1 LSFDGGLASAAEDG
15 MKKLLHRPSLHLVL
29 TAMVLALAVV
39 LRIFDPSPVA
49 RLRMSIFDSYLNL
62 KPREADPSFPV
73 RIVDID
79 EASLAKV
86 GQWPWPRSEL
96 ARIVERLAE
105 AGAKTVAID
114 LILAEPDR
122 LSPEALARQAQLR
135 SELAPILAELAAL
148 PSNDDLLARAMT
160 KMPVVLGVAGD
171 SSTSRGPNPPKA
183 RFATAGD
190 DPTLRIPSFPN
201 TIEPLPLLAA
211 PAAGL
216 GAVNWLPA
224 ADQIVRHVPLLFSL
238 HGTLY
243 PSLSLEALRTGLGES
258 TAFVRSSGGSGVLA
272 FGETTGIET
281 VRIGKIVL
289 PTAGDGQLWLNYA
302 RPDPRRYISAHTI
315 LEGSFDPKDVAGR
328 HVLIGA
334 SATGLLDLRA
344 TPLSASVPGVEVHA
358 QAVEQ
363 MLSGEHL
370 SRPSLATGAEIAFL
384 VAIAALVAALI
395 RRSGP
400 LAAAAIGA
408 AATFVI
414 AIGSWFAFSK
424 AGLLFDPVYPALSIL
439 AVYLAG
445 SLLSFIRTE
454 TDRAQVKRAFGHY
467 LAAPLIDELA
477 ADPSRLKLGGETR
490 DVTLLFAD
498 VRGFSRLSEGMDAE
512 TLIRFV
518 NRLFTPLSEI
528 ILDHRGTIDKF
539 MGDAVMAFWNAP
551 VRDNAHAAQACRAA
565 LAMQACMDRLNR
577 EEAARKAAA
586 GEPARPIRIG
596 IGLNTGPC
604 CVGNVGSPQR
614 FDYSV
619 LGDAVNVASRIEDT
633 TKIYGAPI
641 IAGAE
646 TAKEAEGFAFLE
658 IATAARLRG
667 KERAEALFALIGD
680 EQLAKTESF
689 KLLAEHYA
697 TLRNALARNDAATAT
712 SEIAACRQLAKAAS
726 PLPLDALFDTYAAS
740 LQGSA

>member
-1 LSFDGGLASAAEDG
+1 
-15 MKKLLHRPSLHLVL
+15 MMKLLRRPSLHLIV
-29 TAMVLALAVV
+29 TATVLALAVA
-39 LRIFDPSPVA
+39 LRILDPSPVA
-49 RLRMSIFDSYLNL
+49 RLRMSIFDSYLSL
-62 KPREADPSFPV
+62 KPRVADPAFPV

-79 EASLAKV
+79 EASLAKI

-96 ARIVERLAE
+96 ARIIERLAD

-122 LSPEALARQAQLR
+122 LSPAALARQAQLR

-148 PSNDDLLARAMT
+148 PSNDDLLARAMA
-160 KMPVVLGVAGD
+160 KVPVVLGAAGD
-171 SSTSRGPNPPKA
+171 ASTSRTPDPPKA
-183 RFATAGD
+183 RFAIAGD
-190 DPTLRIPSFPN
+190 DPTLFVPSFPN
-201 TIEPLPLLAA
+201 AIEPLPVLTASA
-211 PAAGL
+211 KGL

-224 ADQIVRHVPLLFSL
+224 ADQIVRHVPLLISF

-243 PSLSLEALRTGLGES
+243 PSLSLEALRTGMGET
-258 TAFVRSSGGSGVLA
+258 TAFVRSSGGSGVLS
-272 FGETTGIET
+272 FGEQTGVET
-281 VRIGKIVL
+281 VRVGKIVL
-289 PTAGDGQLWLNYA
+289 PTGGDSQLWLNYA
-302 RPDPRRYISAHTI
+302 RPDARRYVSAHKI
-315 LEGSFDPKDVAGR
+315 LDGSFDPKDIAGR

-344 TPLSASVPGVEVHA
+344 TPLTASVPGVEVHA
-358 QAVEQ
+358 QAIEQ
-363 MLSGEHL
+363 MLSGQHL
-370 SRPSLATGAEIAFL
+370 SRPPLATGAEIAFL
-384 VAIAALVAALI
+384 LAIGALIAGLI
-395 RRSGP
+395 RRSGA
-400 LAAAAIGA
+400 LAAATIGA
-408 AATFVI
+408 AAI
-414 AIGSWFAFSK
+414 AAIGIGSWLAFSK

-439 AVYLAG
+439 AVYLVG

-454 TDRAQVKRAFGHY
+454 TDRASVKRAFGHY
-467 LAAPLIDELA
+467 VAAPLVDELA

-518 NRLFTPLSEI
+518 NSLFTPLSEI

-551 VRDNAHAAQACRAA
+551 LPDHAHAAHACRAA
-565 LAMQACMDRLNR
+565 LAMQVRMDRLNR
-577 EEAARKAAA
+577 EEGARRAAA
-586 GEPARPIRIG
+586 GEPAQPIRIG

-619 LGDAVNVASRIEDT
+619 LGDAVNVASRIEDA

-646 TAKEAEGFAFLE
+646 TARKADGFAFLE

-667 KERAEALFALIGD
+667 KDRSEGLFALVGD
-680 EQLAKTESF
+680 EQLAKTENF
-689 KLLAEHYA
+689 KALVERYTA
-697 TLRNALARNDAATAT
+697 LRDALARNDATVAT
-712 SEIAACRQLAKAAS
+712 SEIAACRKLAKAAS
-726 PLPLDALFDTYAAS
+726 PLPLDALFDAYAAS
-740 LQGSA
+740 LKT

>member
-1 LSFDGGLASAAEDG
+1 
-15 MKKLLHRPSLHLVL
+15 MKKLLRQPSLHLIVTATVL
-29 TAMVLALAVV
+29 TLAVA
-39 LRIFDPSPVA
+39 LRIADPSPVA

-62 KPREADPSFPV
+62 MPREADPSFPV

-79 EASLAKV
+79 EASLARI

-96 ARIVERLAE
+96 ARIVEQLAE
-105 AGAKTVAID
+105 AGAKTVAVD

-122 LSPEALARQAQLR
+122 LSPAALARQAQLR
-135 SELAPILAELAAL
+135 SELAPIVAELAAL
-148 PSNDDLLARAMT
+148 PSNDDLLARAMA
-160 KMPVVLGVAGD
+160 KGPVVLGVAGEA
-171 SSTSRGPNPPKA
+171 STSRKPNPPKA

-190 DPTLRIPSFPN
+190 DPILFIPAFPN
-201 TIEPLPLLAA
+201 TIEPLPTLAA

-238 HGTLY
+238 HGILY
-243 PSLSLEALRTGLGES
+243 PSLALEALRTGMGET

-272 FGETTGIET
+272 FGEQTGVET
-281 VRIGKIVL
+281 VRVGKIVL
-289 PTAGDGQLWLNYA
+289 PTSGDGQLWLNYA
-302 RPDPRRYISAHTI
+302 RPDPRRYVSAYKI
-315 LEGSFDPKDVAGR
+315 LDGSFDKTEIAGR

-344 TPLSASVPGVEVHA
+344 TPLAASVPGVEIHA
-358 QAVEQ
+358 QAIEQ

-370 SRPSLATGAEIAFL
+370 SRPPLATGAEIALL
-384 VAIAALVAALI
+384 VAIGALIATLI

-414 AIGSWFAFSK
+414 AIGSWFAFSI
-424 AGLLFDPVYPALSIL
+424 AGLLFDPVYPALSVL

-454 TDRAQVKRAFGHY
+454 TDRARVKRAFGHY
-467 LAAPLIDELA
+467 VAAPLIEELA

-528 ILDHRGTIDKF
+528 ILAHRGTIDKF

-551 VRDNAHAAQACRAA
+551 LPDTAHAAEACRAA
-565 LAMQACMDRLNR
+565 LAMQARMDRMNR
-577 EEAARKAAA
+577 EEAARHAAA
-586 GEPARPIRIG
+586 GEPAHPIRIG
-596 IGLNTGPC
+596 IGLNTGSC

-619 LGDAVNVASRIEDT
+619 LGDAVNVASRIEDA

-646 TAKEAEGFAFLE
+646 TAREAEGFAFLE

-667 KERAEALFALIGD
+667 KDRAEALFALVGD
-680 EQLAKTESF
+680 EQVARTESF
-689 KLLAEHYA
+689 KALAERHGA
-697 TLRNALARNDAATAT
+697 LRDAMVRNDAVAAA
-712 SEIAACRQLAKAAS
+712 SEIAACRKLAKAAS
-726 PLPLDALFDTYAAS
+726 PLPLDALFDAYAAS
-740 LQGSA
+740 LKT

>member
-1 LSFDGGLASAAEDG
+1 
-15 MKKLLHRPSLHLVL
+15 MNLLRRPSLHLIV
-29 TAMVLALAVV
+29 TAAVLALAIA
-39 LRIFDPSPVA
+39 LRILDPSPVA
-49 RLRMSIFDSYLNL
+49 RLRLSIFDSYLNL
-62 KPREADPSFPV
+62 KPREADPAFPV
-73 RIVDID
+73 RIVDVD
-79 EASLAKV
+79 EASLAKI

-96 ARIVERLAE
+96 AHIVERLGE

-122 LSPEALARQAQLR
+122 LSPAALARQAQIR
-135 SELAPILAELAAL
+135 TELAPIVAELAAL
-148 PSNDDLLARAMT
+148 PSNDDLLARAMA
-160 KMPVVLGVAGD
+160 KVPVVLGVAGD
-171 SSTSRGPNPPKA
+171 AATSRAPNPPKA

-190 DPTLRIPSFPN
+190 DPTLFAPRFPN
-201 TIEPLPLLAA
+201 AIEPLPVLAA

-224 ADQIVRHVPLLFSL
+224 ADQIVRHVPLLITL
-238 HGTLY
+238 QDTLY
-243 PSLSLEALRTGLGES
+243 PTLSLEALRTGMGET
-258 TAFVRSSGGSGVLA
+258 TAFVRASGGSGVLS
-272 FGETTGIET
+272 FGEQTGIET
-281 VRIGKIVL
+281 VRVGKIVL
-289 PTAGDGQLWLNYA
+289 PTGGDGQLWLNFA

-315 LEGSFDPKDVAGR
+315 LDGSFDPKEIAGR

-344 TPLSASVPGVEVHA
+344 TPLAASVPGVEIHA
-358 QAVEQ
+358 QAIEQ
-363 MLSGEHL
+363 MLSGAHV
-370 SRPSLATGAEIAFL
+370 SRPPLATGAEIAL
-384 VAIAALVAALI
+384 LLAVGALVAALI

-400 LAAAAIGA
+400 ITAAAIGTA
-408 AATFVI
+408 AIAVI
-414 AIGSWFAFSK
+414 GTASWLAFSQ

-445 SLLSFIRTE
+445 SLLSFVRTE
-454 TDRAQVKRAFGHY
+454 TDRARVRRAFGHY
-467 LAAPLIDELA
+467 VSTPLVEELA

-490 DVTLLFAD
+490 AVTLLFAD

-528 ILDHRGTIDKF
+528 ILEHRGTIDKF

-551 VRDNAHAAQACRAA
+551 VPDQAHAANACRAA
-565 LAMQACMDRLNR
+565 LTMQTRMERMNR

-586 GEPARPIRIG
+586 GEPAQPIRIG

-619 LGDAVNVASRIEDT
+619 LGDAVNVASRIEDA

-641 IAGAE
+641 IVGAE
-646 TAKEAEGFAFLE
+646 TAREAPAFAFLE

-667 KERAEALFALIGD
+667 KERAEQLFALVGD
-680 EQLAKTESF
+680 EQLAKSEGFRT
-689 KLLAEHYA
+689 LAARYA
-697 TLRNALARNDAATAT
+697 TLRDALVRADAATAT
-712 SEIAACRQLAKAAS
+712 AEIAACRALAKAAS
-726 PLPLDALFDTYAAS
+726 PIPLDAMFDAYAAS
-740 LQGSA
+740 LKT